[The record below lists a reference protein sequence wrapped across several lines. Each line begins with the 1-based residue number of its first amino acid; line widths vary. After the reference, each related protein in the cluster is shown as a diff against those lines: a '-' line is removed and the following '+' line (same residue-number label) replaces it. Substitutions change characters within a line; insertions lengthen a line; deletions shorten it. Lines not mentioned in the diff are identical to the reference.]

1 MLSTYKFNKISKIL
15 KYGIEIECTRFFTK
29 VDNKF
34 LGKWVKNKVVSLGPT
49 FIKIGQLMSSRK
61 DVFGKEFTDE
71 LKDLQDNISP
81 VTFDELRPDFKTIHD
96 QFQFIEEIPFA
107 SASIGQVHKA
117 RLISGEDV
125 VIKARRPDI
134 CENINDDF
142 ELISLLLDL
151 CENVISSPRI
161 LEIRI
166 LFQEY
171 YSILKEEIDFEKE
184 KNNML
189 TFQQMFSN
197 VPWIK
202 IPRVYEN
209 ASNSNIITMEYVP
222 SIKIDNKYDI
232 DKLKFNKSTIADK
245 LIESYITQIIDFGI
259 IHLDP
264 HPGNIGIVNT
274 GKIVF
279 YDFGMI
285 LTLEKKFRESFD
297 SLLFAIYKKDVDLIA
312 QITVDNGF
320 VILEDG
326 DVTSFKKFL
335 SIFLNY
341 IDTLN
346 VNNFKIEYIDVFDK
360 TELNFMMSSKFV
372 MLLRGI
378 TILEGVCK
386 DLDPNFNYSRSLDKY
401 INKFF
406 MNIETFERK
415 FDKDLREFF
424 SDKNNNNRDDIQSQ
438 IKTLQMRFDT
448 SQTEDTNG
456 KIYKGLNIFFSCL
469 ILIDILLK
477 L

>member
-1 MLSTYKFNKISKIL
+1 
-15 KYGIEIECTRFFTK
+15 
-29 VDNKF
+29 
-34 LGKWVKNKVVSLGPT
+34 
-49 FIKIGQLMSSRK
+49 
-61 DVFGKEFTDE
+61 
-71 LKDLQDNISP
+71 
-81 VTFDELRPDFKTIHD
+81 
-96 QFQFIEEIPFA
+96 
-107 SASIGQVHKA
+107 
-117 RLISGEDV
+117 
-125 VIKARRPDI
+125 
-134 CENINDDF
+134 
-142 ELISLLLDL
+142 
-151 CENVISSPRI
+151 
-161 LEIRI
+161 
-166 LFQEY
+166 
-171 YSILKEEIDFEKE
+171 
-184 KNNML
+184 
-189 TFQQMFSN
+189 
-197 VPWIK
+197 
-202 IPRVYEN
+202 
-209 ASNSNIITMEYVP
+209 
-222 SIKIDNKYDI
+222 
-232 DKLKFNKSTIADK
+232 
-245 LIESYITQIIDFGI
+245 
-259 IHLDP
+259 
-264 HPGNIGIVNT
+264 
-274 GKIVF
+274 
-279 YDFGMI
+279 MI